1 MVLYKCKL
9 NMCSPLR
16 GCAVLAHVFGQ
27 EGRYKMYKVTNRIKK
42 DVYAIWDEDGENII
56 GLVSYYEN
64 GIRVTVYDSKD
75 KAHTIRLKDGQIW
88 YTSTESRIH
97 KLNLHGKRE
106 IEKMF
111 LGISLQFGI
120 SLPNKIILD

>member
-1 MVLYKCKL
+1 MLT
-9 NMCSPLR
+9 LR
-16 GCAVLAHVFGQ
+16 GCAVLAHTFEQ
-27 EGRYKMYKVTNRIKK
+27 EGWCKMFKVTGESEIG
-42 DVYAIWDEDGENII
+42 VYSIWDEDGENII

-64 GIRVTVYDSKD
+64 GVRVAVYDSKD

-106 IEKMF
+106 IEKLL

-120 SLPNKIILD
+120 SLPNKITLD

>member
-1 MVLYKCKL
+1 M
-9 NMCSPLR
+9 
-16 GCAVLAHVFGQ
+16 F
-27 EGRYKMYKVTNRIKK
+27 KVTG
-42 DVYAIWDEDGENII
+42 DSEAGVYSIWAEDGEDII

-64 GIRVTVYDSKD
+64 GIRVTVYDKD

-97 KLNLHGKRE
+97 KINLHGKRK

-111 LGISLQFGI
+111 LGISLQFNI
-120 SLPNKIILD
+120 PLPNRITLE

>member
-1 MVLYKCKL
+1 M
-9 NMCSPLR
+9 
-16 GCAVLAHVFGQ
+16 LAHVFGRK
-27 EGRYKMYKVTNRIKK
+27 GRYKMYKVTGDSEIG
-42 DVYAIWDEDGENII
+42 VYSIWSEDGENII

-75 KAHTIRLKDGQIW
+75 KAHTIRIKDGQIW
-88 YTSTESRIH
+88 YTNTESRIH
-97 KLNLHGKRE
+97 KLNLHGKRK

-120 SLPNKIILD
+120 SLPNKIILN

>member
-1 MVLYKCKL
+1 MILYKCKL
-9 NMCSPLR
+9 NMCLSLR
-16 GCAVLAHVFGQ
+16 WLAALPICLGGKVGI
-27 EGRYKMYKVTNRIKK
+27 KMFKVTGESEIG
-42 DVYAIWDEDGENII
+42 VYSIWDEDGENII

-106 IEKMF
+106 IEKLL

>member
-1 MVLYKCKL
+1 M
-9 NMCSPLR
+9 
-16 GCAVLAHVFGQ
+16 LAHTFGRK
-27 EGRYKMYKVTNRIKK
+27 GRYKMYKVTGESEIG
-42 DVYAIWDEDGENII
+42 VYSIWDEDGENII

-75 KAHTIRLKDGQIW
+75 KAHTIRIKDGQIW

-97 KLNLHGKRE
+97 KLNLHGKRK

-111 LGISLQFGI
+111 LGISLQFNI
-120 SLPNKIILD
+120 PLPNRITLDD

>member
-1 MVLYKCKL
+1 MLT
-9 NMCSPLR
+9 LR
-16 GCAVLAHVFGQ
+16 GCAVLAHTFGQ
-27 EGRYKMYKVTNRIKK
+27 EGWYKMYKVTGESEIG
-42 DVYAIWDEDGENII
+42 VYSIWDEDGENII
-56 GLVSYYEN
+56 GLVSYYED
-64 GIRVTVYDSKD
+64 GVRVAVYDKD

-106 IEKMF
+106 IEKLL

-120 SLPNKIILD
+120 SLPNKITLD

>member
-1 MVLYKCKL
+1 MVG
-9 NMCSPLR
+9 S
-16 GCAVLAHVFGQ
+16 VAHMFGWK
-27 EGRYKMYKVTNRIKK
+27 GRYKMYKVTGESEIG
-42 DVYAIWDEDGENII
+42 VYSIWDEDEENII

-88 YTSTESRIH
+88 YTSTKSRIH
-97 KLNLHGKRE
+97 KLNLHGKRK

>member
-1 MVLYKCKL
+1 MILYKCKL

-27 EGRYKMYKVTNRIKK
+27 EGRYKMYKVTNRIKE
-42 DVYAIWDEDGENII
+42 DVYSIWDEDGENII

-64 GIRVTVYDSKD
+64 GVRVTVYDSKD
-75 KAHTIRLKDGQIW
+75 KAHTIRIKDGQIW

>member
-1 MVLYKCKL
+1 MVG
-9 NMCSPLR
+9 S
-16 GCAVLAHVFGQ
+16 VAHMFGQ
-27 EGRYKMYKVTNRIKK
+27 EGRYKMYKVTNRIKE
-42 DVYAIWDEDGENII
+42 DVYSIWDADAENII

-64 GIRVTVYDSKD
+64 GVRVTVYDSKD

-88 YTSTESRIH
+88 YTSTESRVH

>member
-1 MVLYKCKL
+1 M
-9 NMCSPLR
+9 
-16 GCAVLAHVFGQ
+16 LAHTFEQ
-27 EGRYKMYKVTNRIKK
+27 EGWYKMYKVTGESEIG
-42 DVYAIWDEDGENII
+42 VYSIWDEDGENII

-75 KAHTIRLKDGQIW
+75 KAHTIRLKNGQIC
-88 YTSTESRIH
+88 YTSTKSRIH

-106 IEKMF
+106 IEKLL

-120 SLPNKIILD
+120 SLPNKITLD

>member
-1 MVLYKCKL
+1 
-9 NMCSPLR
+9 MCS
-16 GCAVLAHVFGQ
+16 VAHMFGRK
-27 EGRYKMYKVTNRIKK
+27 GRYKMYKVTGDSEIG
-42 DVYAIWDEDGENII
+42 VYSIWSEDGENII

-75 KAHTIRLKDGQIW
+75 KAHTIRLKDGKIW
-88 YTSTESRIH
+88 YASTESRIH
-97 KLNLHGKRE
+97 KLNLHGKRK

>member
-27 EGRYKMYKVTNRIKK
+27 EGRYKMYKVTNRIKE
-42 DVYAIWDEDGENII
+42 DVYSIWDEDGENII

-64 GIRVTVYDSKD
+64 GVRVTVYDSKD

-88 YTSTESRIH
+88 YTSTESRVH

>member
-1 MVLYKCKL
+1 MVG
-9 NMCSPLR
+9 S
-16 GCAVLAHVFGQ
+16 VAHMFGRK
-27 EGRYKMYKVTNRIKK
+27 GRYKMFKVTGESEIG
-42 DVYAIWDEDGENII
+42 VYSIWDEDGENII

-106 IEKMF
+106 IEKLL

-120 SLPNKIILD
+120 SLPNRITLD

>member
-1 MVLYKCKL
+1 
-9 NMCSPLR
+9 MCSPLR
-16 GCAVLAHVFGQ
+16 GCAVLAHVFGRK
-27 EGRYKMYKVTNRIKK
+27 GRYKMYKVTGKSEIG
-42 DVYAIWDEDGENII
+42 VYSIWDEDGENII

-75 KAHTIRLKDGQIW
+75 KAHTIRLKDGQIC
-88 YTSTESRIH
+88 YTSTKSRIH

-106 IEKMF
+106 IEKLL

>member
-1 MVLYKCKL
+1 
-9 NMCSPLR
+9 MCSPLR

-27 EGRYKMYKVTNRIKK
+27 EGRYKMYKVTGESEIG
-42 DVYAIWDEDGENII
+42 VYSIWDEDGENII

-111 LGISLQFGI
+111 LGISLQFNI
-120 SLPNKIILD
+120 PLPNRITLDD

>member
-1 MVLYKCKL
+1 M
-9 NMCSPLR
+9 
-16 GCAVLAHVFGQ
+16 F
-27 EGRYKMYKVTNRIKK
+27 KVTG
-42 DVYAIWDEDGENII
+42 DSETGVYSIWAEDGENII

-88 YTSTESRIH
+88 YTNTESRIH

-106 IEKMF
+106 IEKLL

-120 SLPNKIILD
+120 SLPNKITLE

>member
-9 NMCSPLR
+9 NMCLSLR
-16 GCAVLAHVFGQ
+16 WLATLPICLGGKVGI
-27 EGRYKMYKVTNRIKK
+27 KMFKVTGESEIG
-42 DVYAIWDEDGENII
+42 VYSIWDEDEENII
-56 GLVSYYEN
+56 GLDSYYEN
-64 GIRVTVYDSKD
+64 GVRVTVYDSKD

-88 YTSTESRIH
+88 YTSTESRVH

>member
-1 MVLYKCKL
+1 MVG
-9 NMCSPLR
+9 S
-16 GCAVLAHVFGQ
+16 VAHMFGRK
-27 EGRYKMYKVTNRIKK
+27 GWYKMYKVTNRIKE
-42 DVYAIWDEDGENII
+42 DVYSIWDEDGENII

-64 GIRVTVYDSKD
+64 GVRVAVYDSKD

-88 YTSTESRIH
+88 YTSTESRVH

>member
-1 MVLYKCKL
+1 MVGSVAH
-9 NMCSPLR
+9 MFGRR
-16 GCAVLAHVFGQ
+16 GW
-27 EGRYKMYKVTNRIKK
+27 YIMYKVTGDSEIG
-42 DVYAIWDEDGENII
+42 VYSIWSEDGENII

-75 KAHTIRLKDGQIW
+75 KAHTIRIKDGQIW

-97 KLNLHGKRE
+97 KLNLHGKRK

>member
-1 MVLYKCKL
+1 
-9 NMCSPLR
+9 MCSPLR
-16 GCAVLAHVFGQ
+16 GCAVLAHMFGQ
-27 EGRYKMYKVTNRIKK
+27 EGRYKMYKVTNRIKE
-42 DVYAIWDEDGENII
+42 DVYSIWDEDGENII

-64 GIRVTVYDSKD
+64 GVRVTVYDSKD

-88 YTSTESRIH
+88 YTSTESRVH

>member
-1 MVLYKCKL
+1 MVG
-9 NMCSPLR
+9 S
-16 GCAVLAHVFGQ
+16 VAHMFGRK
-27 EGRYKMYKVTNRIKK
+27 GWYKMYKVTNRIKE
-42 DVYAIWDEDGENII
+42 DVYSIWDEDGENII

-64 GIRVTVYDSKD
+64 GVRVTVYDSKD

-88 YTSTESRIH
+88 YTSTESRVH

>member
-1 MVLYKCKL
+1 MILYKCKL

-16 GCAVLAHVFGQ
+16 GCAVLAHMFGQ
-27 EGRYKMYKVTNRIKK
+27 EGRYKMFKVTNRIKE
-42 DVYAIWDEDGENII
+42 DVYSIWDEDGDNII
-56 GLVSYYEN
+56 GLVSYYED

-97 KLNLHGKRE
+97 KINLHGKRE
-106 IEKMF
+106 IEKLL
-111 LGISLQFGI
+111 LGISLQLGI
-120 SLPNKIILD
+120 SLPNKITLE

>member
-27 EGRYKMYKVTNRIKK
+27 EGRYKMYKVTNRIKE
-42 DVYAIWDEDGENII
+42 DVYSIWDEDGENII

-64 GIRVTVYDSKD
+64 GVRVTVYDSKD

-88 YTSTESRIH
+88 YTSTESRVH

-120 SLPNKIILD
+120 SLANKIILD

>member
-1 MVLYKCKL
+1 
-9 NMCSPLR
+9 MCS
-16 GCAVLAHVFGQ
+16 VAHMFGRK
-27 EGRYKMYKVTNRIKK
+27 GRYKMYKVTGDSEIG
-42 DVYAIWDEDGENII
+42 VYSIWSEDGENII

-64 GIRVTVYDSKD
+64 GVRVTVYDSKD
-75 KAHTIRLKDGQIW
+75 KAHTIRLKDGKIW
-88 YTSTESRIH
+88 YASTESRIH
-97 KLNLHGKRE
+97 KLNLHGKRK

>member
-1 MVLYKCKL
+1 MVG
-9 NMCSPLR
+9 S
-16 GCAVLAHVFGQ
+16 VAHMF
-27 EGRYKMYKVTNRIKK
+27 ERKGRYKMYKVTGDSEIG
-42 DVYAIWDEDGENII
+42 VYSIWDEDGENII

-64 GIRVTVYDSKD
+64 GIRVAVYDSKD

-106 IEKMF
+106 IEKLL

-120 SLPNKIILD
+120 SLPNKITLD

>member
-1 MVLYKCKL
+1 M
-9 NMCSPLR
+9 
-16 GCAVLAHVFGQ
+16 LAHVFGRK
-27 EGRYKMYKVTNRIKK
+27 GRYKMYKVTGDSEIG
-42 DVYAIWDEDGENII
+42 VYSIWEENGENIK

-75 KAHTIRLKDGQIW
+75 KAHTIRLKDGQIC
-88 YTSTESRIH
+88 YTSTKSRVH

>member
-1 MVLYKCKL
+1 
-9 NMCSPLR
+9 MCI
-16 GCAVLAHVFGQ
+16 VAHMF
-27 EGRYKMYKVTNRIKK
+27 ERKGRYKMYKVTNRIKE
-42 DVYAIWDEDGENII
+42 DVYAIWDEYGENII

-64 GIRVTVYDSKD
+64 GTRVTVYDSKD

-106 IEKMF
+106 IEKLL

>member
-1 MVLYKCKL
+1 MILYKCKL

-27 EGRYKMYKVTNRIKK
+27 KGRYKMYKVTNRIKE
-42 DVYAIWDEDGENII
+42 DVYSIWDEYGENII

-64 GIRVTVYDSKD
+64 GVRVTVYDSKD
-75 KAHTIRLKDGQIW
+75 KAHTIRIKDGQIW

-106 IEKMF
+106 IEKLL

>member
-1 MVLYKCKL
+1 MVG
-9 NMCSPLR
+9 S
-16 GCAVLAHVFGQ
+16 VAHVFGRK
-27 EGRYKMYKVTNRIKK
+27 GWYKMYKVTGESEIG
-42 DVYAIWDEDGENII
+42 VYSIWDEDGENII

-106 IEKMF
+106 MEKLL

>member
-1 MVLYKCKL
+1 MVG
-9 NMCSPLR
+9 S
-16 GCAVLAHVFGQ
+16 VAHVFGRK
-27 EGRYKMYKVTNRIKK
+27 GWYIMYKITNRIKE
-42 DVYAIWDEDGENII
+42 DVYASWDEYGENII

-64 GIRVTVYDSKD
+64 GVRVTVYDSKD

-106 IEKMF
+106 MEKLL